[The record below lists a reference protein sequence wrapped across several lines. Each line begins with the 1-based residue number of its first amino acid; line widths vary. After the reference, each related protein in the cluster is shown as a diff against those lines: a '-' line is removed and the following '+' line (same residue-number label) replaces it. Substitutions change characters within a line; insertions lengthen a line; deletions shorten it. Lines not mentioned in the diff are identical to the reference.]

1 MTVGGDFLFRSPTG
15 VVVAVV
21 LGLGGGSSVFS
32 LASEE
37 GEASCLDA
45 LLWVLSIFLLMFF
58 AGEDATRFLMIGG
71 SMIDG
76 VLSFELVGGG
86 EELDRFLFLLVVVA
100 AAVSMVMGCDSS
112 DFDLVVVVESGE

>member
-58 AGEDATRFLMIGG
+58 AGEDATWFLMIGG
-71 SMIDG
+71 SMIDD